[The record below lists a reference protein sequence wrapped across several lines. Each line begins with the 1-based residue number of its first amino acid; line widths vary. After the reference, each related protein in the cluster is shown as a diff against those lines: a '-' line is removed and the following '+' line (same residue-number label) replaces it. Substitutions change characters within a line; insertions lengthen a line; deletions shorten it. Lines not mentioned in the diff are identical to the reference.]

1 MTTTQDKE
9 HNAIIDLIP
18 AYALNSLDTEEAGR
32 VTQHLGTCAV
42 CQAELASFESVVD
55 ALPLAAR
62 EMEPNS
68 ALKDQLMR
76 QIQKSHHM
84 DMADSNLVR
93 PSLRYQLTATLSGFF
108 SKPGMRPVALLIVL
122 ALLVST
128 FFIWQQLNP
137 PTTQFLLTATEVA
150 PNAQGIIEVKGNGRQ
165 ATLTVTGLPELDPEN
180 QYQLWLIKDGQRVS
194 GGVFSVNADGSQN
207 MTIDAPQ
214 PLVNYAAFGITIE
227 PAGGSPGPT
236 GERVLEHNL

>member
-32 VTQHLGTCAV
+32 VTQHLATCAV

-76 QIQKSHHM
+76 QIQKSHHV

-93 PSLRYQLTATLSGFF
+93 PSLQYQFTATLSGFF
-108 SKPGMRPVALLIVL
+108 SKPSMRPVALLIVL

-128 FFIWQQLNP
+128 FFIWRQINP

-150 PNAQGIIEVKGNGRQ
+150 PNAQGIIEVEGNGRQ
-165 ATLTVTGLPELDPEN
+165 ATLTVTGLPELDPTN
-180 QYQLWLIKDGQRVS
+180 QYQLWLIQDGQRTN
-194 GGVFSVNADGSQN
+194 GGVFSVRADGSQTI
-207 MTIDAPQ
+207 TIDAPQ
-214 PLVNYAAFGITIE
+214 PLPDYAAFGITIE

-236 GERVLEHNL
+236 GERVLGFNL